1 MALMAND
8 VECLWPVGAELGEG
22 PVWMAA
28 EKALW
33 FVDIKGRHVHRY
45 EPETGARRS
54 WDAPE
59 QVTFLAP
66 VEGGGGFIAGLKSGL
81 HHFDPSSGGFTLMTT
96 VERPDFDNR
105 TNDGFVDVAGRL
117 WFGTMH
123 DPEQL
128 RQGSLYRLGADGK
141 PMRMDTGYAITN
153 GPATSPDGR
162 TLYHIETRDR
172 IIYAFDLAEDGAL
185 SNKRELFQIA
195 RPGAHPDGPCVD
207 EEGCIWIS
215 LFNGWGI
222 ERYSPA
228 GELIGRIELPVPN
241 VTKGAFGG
249 DDLKTLYLTTAWL
262 NMTPERRAEAPLSGA
277 LFAVRVDTPG
287 LPQNFLRRA

>member
-1 MALMAND
+1 MGND

-28 EKALW
+28 EKAVW

-45 EPETGARRS
+45 EPASGARRS
-54 WDAPE
+54 WQAPE
-59 QVTFLAP
+59 PVSFLAP
-66 VEGGGGFIAGLKSGL
+66 VEGGGFIVGLKSGL
-81 HHFDPSSGGFTLMTT
+81 HRFNPPTGVFTLMTV
-96 VERPDFDNR
+96 VEPPELDNR
-105 TNDGFVDVAGRL
+105 TNDGFVDQMGRL

-123 DPEQL
+123 DQETL
-128 RQGSLYRLGADGK
+128 RQGSLYRLSPDGK
-141 PMRMDTGYAITN
+141 PVQMDAGYAITN

-172 IIYAFDLAEDGAL
+172 IVYAFDLAGDGSL
-185 SNKRELFQIA
+185 TNKRELF
-195 RPGAHPDGPCVD
+195 RTTRGTPDGPCVD
-207 EEGCIWIS
+207 VEGCIWIS
-215 LFNGWGI
+215 LFRGWGV

-241 VTKGAFGG
+241 VTKAAFGG

-262 NMTPERRAEAPLSGA
+262 SLTPEERAKTPLAGG

-287 LPQNFLRRA
+287 LPQNFVSLG

>member
-1 MALMAND
+1 MGNE
-8 VECLWPVGAELGEG
+8 VQCVWPLGAELGEG
-22 PVWMAA
+22 PIWMAA

-59 QVTFLAP
+59 PVSFLAP
-66 VEGGGGFIAGLKSGL
+66 VAGGGFIVGLKSGL
-81 HHFDPSSGGFTLMTT
+81 HRFDPATGAFTLTTT
-96 VERPDFDNR
+96 VEPPELDNR
-105 TNDGFVDVAGRL
+105 TNDGFVDQKGRL

-123 DPEQL
+123 DPEVL

-141 PMRMDTGYAITN
+141 PVRMDAGYAITN

-172 IIYAFDLAEDGAL
+172 IIYAFDLAEDGGL
-185 SNKRELFQIA
+185 SNKRELFRIT
-195 RPGAHPDGPCVD
+195 RPNANPDGPCVD
-207 EEGCIWIS
+207 AEGCLWIS
-215 LFNGWGI
+215 LFRGWGV
-222 ERYSPA
+222 ERYSPS

-241 VTKGAFGG
+241 VTKAAFGG
-249 DDLKTLYLTTAWL
+249 PDLKTIFFTTAWL
-262 NMTPERRAEAPLSGA
+262 SLTPEKRAAAPLAGG
-277 LFAVRVDTPG
+277 LFAVRVETPG
-287 LPQNFLRRA
+287 LPQNFVRLG